1 MKKKNFPKQIF
12 DNALKIILFKLNLIL
27 AYINDNKLTF
37 IYKDKINN
45 ILSFFS
51 KFPINYIV
59 DNLLAIHFIFE

>member
-1 MKKKNFPKQIF
+1 
-12 DNALKIILFKLNLIL
+12 LNLIL

-51 KFPINYIV
+51 KFPINYIL
-59 DNLLAIHFIFE
+59 DHLLALPYIFD

>member
-1 MKKKNFPKQIF
+1 MKKNFPKQIF

-51 KFPINYIV
+51 KFPINYIL
-59 DNLLAIHFIFE
+59 DHLLALPYIFD